1 VNRPSG
7 GLGVADGHPT
17 RRLTGI
23 AFLAAAGIAL
33 FVLESYI
40 PLPLPFMKIGLAN
53 VSTVLAL
60 MMFGVGAM
68 FAVVG
73 IRVIVGS
80 LLVGTFMSPGFML
93 AVSAGVCSALLM
105 SLTKLSTRNLFSAF
119 GLSLIG
125 SFTHVFV
132 QLLVV
137 RYAYVQNA
145 AIGLLVPLLLVTA
158 LLGGTIVGWVSL
170 RLVKSLKGI
179 PS

>member
-1 VNRPSG
+1 MN
-7 GLGVADGHPT
+7 DEHPT
-17 RRLTGI
+17 RRLTAI

-53 VSTVLAL
+53 VSSVLAL
-60 MMFGVGAM
+60 MMFGANAM

-73 IRVIVGS
+73 LRVIVGS
-80 LLVGTFMSPGFML
+80 LLVGTFMSPGFIL
-93 AVSAGVCSALLM
+93 AASAGISSALVM
-105 SLTKLSTRNLFSAF
+105 SLTKFGTRNLFSAF

-125 SFTHVFV
+125 SFTHVLV

-145 AIGLLVPLLLVTA
+145 AVGLLLPLLLVTA
-158 LLGGTIVGWVSL
+158 LVGGTVVGWLSL
-170 RLVKSLKGI
+170 RLLKSLKGI
-179 PS
+179 SS